1 MDDVID
7 GYVAAETK
15 LSNILEKNCINNIL
29 YKLIIKTK
37 QDSKYACLPPLI
49 KYFDTL
55 NYVFNDFP

>member
-37 QDSKYACLPPLI
+37 QDSKYACLNIFKIFRQIELCI
-49 KYFDTL
+49 
-55 NYVFNDFP
+55 